1 MFVAS
6 ELIRALEGPG
16 SPSKS
21 SAPSGGVFRE
31 GMKVEARFRGKLRY
45 YPGVIRRENR
55 DGTFD
60 IDYDDV
66 SFYILFHFLAAS
78 SNICSLGREG
88 NVCCGGDDSS
98 ARRSRCEAVCF

>member
-31 GMKVEARFRGKLRY
+31 GMKVEARMSVF
-45 YPGVIRRENR
+45 
-55 DGTFD
+55 TFYF
-60 IDYDDV
+60 I
-66 SFYILFHFLAAS
+66 F
-78 SNICSLGREG
+78 
-88 NVCCGGDDSS
+88 
-98 ARRSRCEAVCF
+98 